1 MVCVGRDLEDH
12 LVPTLCYRQGHLPLD
27 QNSAHDMEKPPLVP
41 CHSRVAPVIAPGFPP
56 SIQHDFM
63 PLPKAHLQVISRAP
77 RNFKKTKMSNTAT
90 TRRQAEHLQ
99 QTAQAQRRDQT
110 PCRNLQSPLKSN
122 CISRANA
129 QFLCNLK
136 A

>member
-1 MVCVGRDLEDH
+1 MLQKSGQGYLFCSTAWRVFCSRESVLCALLWYSILSKDLFF
-12 LVPTLCYRQGHLPLD
+12 YRL
-27 QNSAHDMEKPPLVP
+27 
-41 CHSRVAPVIAPGFPP
+41 GFPP

-110 PCRNLQSPLKSN
+110 PCRNLQSPLRSN

-129 QFLCNLK
+129 QFLW
-136 A
+136 